1 MPVLKIRNGNKGA
14 HGVDIPT
21 KLIKVMR
28 GISRS
33 LPVYERVYCWFL
45 ILIGVA
51 GGLCATV
58 NAVNNI
64 LSSNFS
70 EPCYIASY
78 NASNL
83 VGSH

>member
-1 MPVLKIRNGNKGA
+1 MPVLKIRNGN
-14 HGVDIPT
+14 
-21 KLIKVMR
+21 R
-28 GISRS
+28 GKHYRYTELVLSYVSFSRS

-45 ILIGVA
+45 ILVGVA

-70 EPCYIASY
+70 EPCYVASY
-78 NASNL
+78 NASSL